1 MRTRA
6 PFSTA
11 PCLVA
16 RCVRGLEPA
25 LAAEILRNGLGTITR
40 LGHREVHFSAQH
52 SALEAT
58 DLRTADDVFVLAAR
72 MPDPGP
78 SKTDLNTALTD
89 LAAQADLRHAPTIT
103 GVEVSASFL
112 GRRNYNRHDAEDA
125 VGSALASRLNVPY
138 HSRRNGSAP
147 PPAYSG
153 WRLTLD
159 GTHATLLLRIAD
171 HPLHRRAYKRHTI
184 PGTLHP
190 PVAAAMA
197 HLAEIDPGHI
207 VLDPCCGAGTLLIE
221 AAHLQPA
228 ARYRGFDAAQASL
241 QAARANAKGLKGL
254 PRVDLR
260 RADAGALPLKDASID
275 RVISNPP
282 WGTQV
287 NPSGL
292 LARDPARLW
301 SELRR
306 VLAPKG
312 IAVVLIP
319 DPGALTSAFKN
330 GLTAVHLQQ
339 VRVSGTHS
347 HLTQLRP
354 R

>member
-6 PFSTA
+6 LTSTA
-11 PCLVA
+11 APLVA

-25 LAAEILRNGLGTITR
+25 LSAEILQYGLGTITR
-40 LGHREVHFSAQH
+40 LGHREVHFGTHRPVAD
-52 SALEAT
+52 AT
-58 DLRTADDVFVLAAR
+58 RLRTADDVFLLAAR

-78 SKTDLNTALTD
+78 AKAGLST
-89 LAAQADLRHAPTIT
+89 LAELADQADVRHASPIT

-125 VGSALASRLNVPY
+125 VGRALADRFDVQY
-138 HSRRNGSAP
+138 HSRRDGTAP
-147 PPAYSG
+147 PPSHNG

-159 GTHATLLLRIAD
+159 GTHATLMLRIAD
-171 HPLHRRAYKRHTI
+171 QPLHRRPYKRQTI

-197 HLAEIDPGHI
+197 QLADIDPGQT

-221 AAHLQPA
+221 AAHLRPG
-228 ARYRGFDAAQASL
+228 ARYRGFDTAHASL
-241 QAARANAKGLKGL
+241 QAARTNAKDIGAI
-254 PRVDLR
+254 DIR
-260 RADAGALPLKDASID
+260 RGDAGSLPLKDASID

-292 LARDPARLW
+292 LARHPSRLW

-312 IAVVLIP
+312 IAVVLIS
-319 DPGALTSAFKN
+319 DPSALTAAFKHD
-330 GLTAVHLQQ
+330 LTPVHLQQ
-339 VRVSGTHS
+339 VRVSGIHTH
-347 HLTQLRP
+347 LVQLRP
-354 R
+354 C

>member
-6 PFSTA
+6 PSSTA

-25 LAAEILRNGLGTITR
+25 LAAEILRCGLGTITR
-40 LGHREVHFSAQH
+40 LGHREVHFRAQRP
-52 SALEAT
+52 APEAT
-58 DLRTADDVFVLAAR
+58 VLRTADDVFLLAAR

-78 SKTDLNTALTD
+78 SKAALGALSG
-89 LAAQADLRHAPTIT
+89 LAAEADLRDAPPVT

-125 VGSALASRLNVPY
+125 VGPALAARLDAPY
-138 HSRRNGSAP
+138 HSRRDGIAP
-147 PPAYSG
+147 PPSHSG

-159 GTHATLLLRIAD
+159 GTHATLMLRIAD
-171 HPLHRRAYKRHTI
+171 QPLHRRPYKRRTI

-190 PVAAAMA
+190 PLAAAMA
-197 HLAEIDPGHI
+197 QLAGIDPGHV

-221 AAHLQPA
+221 AAHLQPQ

-241 QAARANAKGLKGL
+241 QAARANARGLEGL

-260 RADAGALPLKDASID
+260 RADAGDLPLQDASVD
-275 RVISNPP
+275 RVLSNPP

-306 VLAPKG
+306 VLTPKG

-319 DPGALTSAFKN
+319 DPSALTAAYRN

>member
-1 MRTRA
+1 MRMRA
-6 PFSTA
+6 PLSTA

-25 LAAEILRNGLGTITR
+25 LAAEILRRGLGTITR
-40 LGHREVHFSAQH
+40 LGHREVHFRPHRPAP
-52 SALEAT
+52 EAT
-58 DLRTADDVFVLAAR
+58 GLRTADDVFVLAAR
-72 MPDPGP
+72 IPDPGP
-78 SKTDLNTALTD
+78 SKAGLARLAE
-89 LAAQADLRHAPTIT
+89 LAAGLEDTPPVS

-125 VGSALASRLNVPY
+125 IGPALASRLNAPY
-138 HSRRNGSAP
+138 HSRRDGSAP
-147 PPAYSG
+147 PPTYSG

-159 GTHATLLLRIAD
+159 GTHATLLRRIAD
-171 HPLHRRAYKRHTI
+171 QPLHRRPYKRHTI

-190 PVAAAMA
+190 PLAAAMA
-197 HLAEIDPGHI
+197 QLADIEPGHT
-207 VLDPCCGAGTLLIE
+207 VVDPCCGAGTLLIE
-221 AAHLQPA
+221 AAHLQPR
-228 ARYRGFDAAQASL
+228 ARYRGFDTARASL
-241 QAARANAKGLKGL
+241 QAARANAKGLAI
-254 PRVDLR
+254 DLR
-260 RADAGALPLKDASID
+260 RADAGALPLKDGGVD

-301 SELRR
+301 AELRR
-306 VLAPKG
+306 ILSPKG

-319 DPGALTSAFKN
+319 DPGTLTAAFTN
-330 GLTAVHLQQ
+330 GLTATHLQQ

-347 HLTQLRP
+347 HLIQLRP
-354 R
+354 RRPLGR

>member
-6 PFSTA
+6 PSSTA

-25 LAAEILRNGLGTITR
+25 LAAEILRYGLGTITR
-40 LGHREVHFSAQH
+40 LGHREVHFRTQRPAP
-52 SALEAT
+52 EAT
-58 DLRTADDVFVLAAR
+58 GLRTADDVFLLAAR

-78 SKTDLNTALTD
+78 SKAGLDALGG
-89 LAAQADLRHAPTIT
+89 LAAEADLPNAPPAT

-125 VGSALASRLNVPY
+125 VGSALAARLDAPY
-138 HSRRNGSAP
+138 HSRRDGSAP
-147 PPAYSG
+147 PPSYSG

-159 GTHATLLLRIAD
+159 GTHATLMLRIAD
-171 HPLHRRAYKRHTI
+171 HPLHRRPYKRRTI

-190 PVAAAMA
+190 PLAAAMA
-197 HLAEIDPGHI
+197 QLADIDPGHV

-221 AAHLQPA
+221 AAHLQPQ
-228 ARYRGFDAAQASL
+228 ARYRGFDAAQASI
-241 QAARANAKGLKGL
+241 QAARANTKGLEGL

-260 RADAGALPLKDASID
+260 RADAGALPLKDASVD

-319 DPGALTSAFKN
+319 DPSALTAAFKN